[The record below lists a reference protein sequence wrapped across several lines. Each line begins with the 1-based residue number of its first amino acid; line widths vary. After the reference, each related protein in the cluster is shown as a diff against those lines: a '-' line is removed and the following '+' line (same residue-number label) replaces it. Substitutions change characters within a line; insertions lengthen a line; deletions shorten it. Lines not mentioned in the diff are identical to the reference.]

1 MVAVYFGAQT
11 AMAFG
16 RDVRKRLFGHVQT
29 FSAQEVATFG
39 APTLITRTTNDVQQ
53 VQMVVLLTFT
63 MMIMA
68 PIMLVGGVIMAMR
81 EDVGLSARAA
91 GLGAGARAS
100 SSA

>member
-1 MVAVYFGAQT
+1 M
-11 AMAFG
+11 
-16 RDVRKRLFGHVQT
+16 QT

-68 PIMLVGGVIMAMR
+68 PILLVGGVIMAMR
-81 EDVGLSARAA
+81 EDVGLSARPA
-91 GLGAGARAS
+91 GLGAGARRS